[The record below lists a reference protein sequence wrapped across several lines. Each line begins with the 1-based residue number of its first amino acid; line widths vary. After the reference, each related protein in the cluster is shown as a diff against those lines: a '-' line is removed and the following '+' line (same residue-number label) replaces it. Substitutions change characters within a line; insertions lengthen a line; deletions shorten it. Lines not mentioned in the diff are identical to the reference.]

1 MKTRI
6 LILILAASAL
16 TACAGYTINGRLTTP
31 FGSVSSDGRNFTI
44 EADTRGFAK

>member
-1 MKTRI
+1 MKLRL
-6 LILILAASAL
+6 LILLFAAGAL
-16 TACAGYTINGRLTTP
+16 SACAGYTIHGRLTTP